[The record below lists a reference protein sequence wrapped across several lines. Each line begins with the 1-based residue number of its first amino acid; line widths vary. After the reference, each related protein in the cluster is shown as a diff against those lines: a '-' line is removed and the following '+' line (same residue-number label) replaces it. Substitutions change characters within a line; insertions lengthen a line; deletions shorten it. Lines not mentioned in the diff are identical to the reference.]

1 MASDVLF
8 TPFTFKGLTLPN
20 RIVMAPMTRSFSPGG
35 IATDDVAAYYR
46 RRAENQ
52 VGLIVTEGT
61 GVNRPASLNDP
72 GVPRFHG
79 DKELAAWGKVSD
91 EVHKADGLIA
101 PQLWHVG
108 GVKTRSEDWTPP
120 GPYDSPSGLSRPEK
134 KFGEPMSDSD
144 VADAIRAFADAAAA
158 AKALG
163 FDAIELHGAHG
174 YLIDQFFWDG
184 TNVREDAYGAKDLPG
199 RARFASDILKAVRK
213 AVGPDYPVIIR
224 ISQWK
229 QQDYDVKLAPT
240 PKALEAWL
248 GALVEAG
255 ADVLHC
261 SQRRFWEPEFE
272 GSDLN
277 FAGWAKKV
285 TGAPTITVG
294 SVGLSGEFIAAFA
307 GEGSQPAS
315 IDKLERMLDR
325 GDFDMVAVG
334 RALLQDPEWVVKI
347 REGRHDELT
356 AFDRELIQGAEYDL
370 REKTEVLSPAL
381 MYEAF
386 NDTWHE
392 RAPLKSLYDFLK

>member
-1 MASDVLF
+1 MASDILF
-8 TPFTFKGLTLPN
+8 TPFELKGLRLPN

-35 IATDDVAAYYR
+35 VATEEVAAYYR

-72 GVPRFHG
+72 NVPRFHG
-79 DKELAAWGKVSD
+79 EKELAAWGHVAD
-91 EVHKADGLIA
+91 EVHKGGGLIA

-108 GVKTRSEDWTPP
+108 AVRTRSEDWSPP
-120 GPYDSPSGLSRPEK
+120 GPYDSPSGLSRPDK
-134 KFGEPMSDSD
+134 KFGEPMTDEE

-163 FDAIELHGAHG
+163 FDAVELHGAHG

-184 TNVREDAYGAKDLPG
+184 TNAREDAYGSKDLPG
-199 RARFASDILKAVRK
+199 RARFAADILRAVRK

-229 QQDYDVKLAPT
+229 QQDYAVKMAQT
-240 PKALEAWL
+240 PQALEAWL
-248 GALVEAG
+248 GALVDAG
-255 ADVLHC
+255 ADCLHC

-285 TGAPTITVG
+285 TGVPTIAVG
-294 SVGLSGEFIAAFA
+294 SVGLSGEFIASWG
-307 GEGSQPAS
+307 GEKSEPAS
-315 IDKLERMLDR
+315 LDRLEAMLDR
-325 GDFDMVAVG
+325 GDFDLVAVG
-334 RALLQDPEWVVKI
+334 RALLQDPEWVVKV
-347 REGRHDELT
+347 RDGRQAELK
-356 AFDRELIQGAEYDL
+356 AYDR
-370 REKTEVLSPAL
+370 SAL
-381 MYEAF
+381 A
-386 NDTWHE
+386 T
-392 RAPLKSLYDFLK
+392 LY